1 MHQITVV
8 SLGAGPREQLT
19 LGALETLEKAKRL
32 ILRTGEIDAAACL
45 RERGLQ
51 FETLDELHEQCED
64 FDAFIAAAVERVK
77 RAAAR
82 ANAVYAVL
90 DATNDETVAAL
101 LHAYPDH
108 VRLGAGMPLYAPLLQ
123 AAGAQ
128 LPARICSATSLTVP
142 ETQDGLLV
150 TEMNTR
156 QLAGE
161 CKLKLAAWYGD
172 EAEAMFFPPA
182 RTAKREFIR
191 IPLYELDR
199 QPRYDHTA
207 AVYLPPV
214 ELTRKERYDL
224 WDLTRVL
231 RRLRGENG
239 CPWDREQTHKTLAR
253 YLIEEA
259 YETSQAVNE
268 EDWDHVAEELGD
280 VLLQVVFHA
289 AIAESQGRFTVRD
302 VATGIVQKLIYRH
315 PHVFGSVKADTA
327 EQVLVNWDRLKKA
340 EKHQQ
345 TQTDA
350 MKSVPRGFPALMR
363 SRKVQ
368 KKAADVGF
376 DWDSAEA
383 AFPKISEEAEE
394 LRAAM
399 GSGEGI
405 AEEMGDLLFAVV
417 NVARLLHLEPEFLL
431 QEATDKFIGRF
442 SAMEAL
448 ALSRG
453 TKLENLSFSEQDEL
467 WSLIKNTENRAK
479 IHK

>member
-1 MHQITVV
+1 MRLTIAPLSASNAQTVEAWSRITD
-8 SLGAGPREQLT
+8 AR
-19 LGALETLEKAKRL
+19 RL
-32 ILRTGEIDAAACL
+32 FLQTERHPFAAAV
-45 RERGLQ
+45 REARPDFTSMDDLYESAG
-51 FETLDELHEQCED
+51 D
-64 FDAFIAAAVERVK
+64 FDALHRAMAERLLAAGGDC
-77 RAAAR
+77 
-82 ANAVYAVL
+82 VYAATGET
-90 DATNDETVAAL
+90 DALLAAL
-101 LHAYPDH
+101 LPLAERAGAEVEVLPGVPLYVAAFPDAHADMAFAAAALPDRLDPSKSIAVTEIDTALRAGEVKLALSEYYPDDWI
-108 VRLGAGMPLYAPLLQ
+108 VRLAGLDQSGAYA
-123 AAGAQ
+123 ARQ
-128 LPARICSATSLTVP
+128 LPLCA
-142 ETQDGLLV
+142 
-150 TEMNTR
+150 
-156 QLAGE
+156 
-161 CKLKLAAWYGD
+161 
-172 EAEAMFFPPA
+172 
-182 RTAKREFIR
+182 
-191 IPLYELDR
+191 LDR
-199 QPRYDHTA
+199 QKHYDAATA
-207 AVYLPPV
+207 LFVPAVPFDA
-214 ELTRKERYDL
+214 LTRYGVEELSAVID
-224 WDLTRVL
+224 
-231 RRLRGENG
+231 RLRGPGG
-239 CPWDREQTHKTLAR
+239 CPWDREQTHESMKGAL
-253 YLIEEA
+253 LEEC
-259 YETSQAVNE
+259 YEVLDAIDQKDDA
-268 EDWDHVAEELGD
+268 ALCEELGD
-280 VLLQVVFHA
+280 VMLQVVFHA

>member
-51 FETLDELHEQCED
+51 FETLDVLHEQCED
-64 FDAFIAAAVERVK
+64 FDDFIAAAVERVK

-207 AVYLPPV
+207 AVYLPPA
-214 ELTRKERYDL
+214 ELTRRERYDL

-259 YETSQAVNE
+259 YEASQAVNE
-268 EDWDHVAEELGD
+268 EDWEHVAEELGD
-280 VLLQVVFHA
+280 VLLQVFFQADIGAQYGTFELSDVTT
-289 AIAESQGRFTVRD
+289 AICRKMIA
-302 VATGIVQKLIYRH
+302 RH
-315 PHVFGSVKADTA
+315 THIFGSAHCDTA
-327 EQVLVNWDRLKKA
+327 EEVAQSWERMKQQQRGNNTIASMLADVSSDLPALLRAEKVLKKLQA
-340 EKHQQ
+340 NGLDYQALLA
-345 TQTDA
+345 DD
-350 MKSVPRGFPALMR
+350 PALPLLR
-363 SRKVQ
+363 EV
-368 KKAADVGF
+368 
-376 DWDSAEA
+376 EA
-383 AFPKISEEAEE
+383 LRGQSLCAEE
-394 LRAAM
+394 
-399 GSGEGI
+399 S
-405 AEEMGDLLFAVV
+405 V
-417 NVARLLHLEPEFLL
+417 H
-431 QEATDKFIGRF
+431 
-442 SAMEAL
+442 L
-448 ALSRG
+448 ALKR
-453 TKLENLSFSEQDEL
+453 
-467 WSLIKNTENRAK
+467 LIEAVEKQEK
-479 IHK
+479 

>member
-1 MHQITVV
+1 MK
-8 SLGAGPREQLT
+8 
-19 LGALETLEKAKRL
+19 GALLE
-32 ILRTGEIDAAACL
+32 ECY
-45 RERGLQ
+45 E
-51 FETLDELHEQCED
+51 
-64 FDAFIAAAVERVK
+64 
-77 RAAAR
+77 
-82 ANAVYAVL
+82 VL
-90 DATNDETVAAL
+90 DAIDQKDDAAL
-101 LHAYPDH
+101 
-108 VRLGAGMPLYAPLLQ
+108 
-123 AAGAQ
+123 
-128 LPARICSATSLTVP
+128 C
-142 ETQDGLLV
+142 
-150 TEMNTR
+150 
-156 QLAGE
+156 
-161 CKLKLAAWYGD
+161 
-172 EAEAMFFPPA
+172 
-182 RTAKREFIR
+182 
-191 IPLYELDR
+191 
-199 QPRYDHTA
+199 
-207 AVYLPPV
+207 
-214 ELTRKERYDL
+214 
-224 WDLTRVL
+224 
-231 RRLRGENG
+231 
-239 CPWDREQTHKTLAR
+239 
-253 YLIEEA
+253 
-259 YETSQAVNE
+259 
-268 EDWDHVAEELGD
+268 EELGD

-467 WSLIKNTENRAK
+467 WSLIKSTENRAK